1 MDEEDL
7 TFQSKKRHAKGGRRA
22 RQHNPTDHEDDA
34 KPNGDIVNGDEQTN
48 GTDRKSPAG
57 PPKPTRRQG
66 GWADETSKPKRS
78 EDEAREQVGGEIE
91 SFEDSKFKNSTMSPS
106 KQEDSDDDMPVIP
119 DLDDVQEEDMAT
131 QIAAPPSVQVNRVAT
146 YRELDDDLQKH
157 SQLLTLDNEI
167 DLKLLSKV
175 LSAESEVKEE
185 DRPWDWDRLF
195 TEISSDLQNEW
206 DKDNQSN

>member
-66 GWADETSKPKRS
+66 GWADETSKPKS
-78 EDEAREQVGGEIE
+78 
-91 SFEDSKFKNSTMSPS
+91 SKFKNSTMSPS